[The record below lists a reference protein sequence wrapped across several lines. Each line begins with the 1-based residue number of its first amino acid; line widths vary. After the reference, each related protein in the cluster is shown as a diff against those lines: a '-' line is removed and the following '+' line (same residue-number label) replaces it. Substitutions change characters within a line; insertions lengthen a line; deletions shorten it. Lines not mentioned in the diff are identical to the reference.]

1 MKNFSHNTNKSL
13 FRVALAAAAVT
24 AALTGAVRA
33 DEVPQIHVKYADL
46 NINSSAGAQVLYR
59 RIRVAADRVCEIS
72 GSRDLAA
79 WAKERECARHA
90 IAQAVSDVGNPT
102 LTRVYEDKT
111 GVSPTETALAS
122 R

>member
-1 MKNFSHNTNKSL
+1 MKNFSNNTKSL
-13 FRVALAAAAVT
+13 LRVALVAVAVG

-33 DEVPQIHVKYADL
+33 DEVPQIHVKYSDL
-46 NINSSAGAQVLYR
+46 NVNSSAGAAVLYQ
-59 RIRVAADRVCEIS
+59 RIRLAADRVCEIS
-72 GSRDLAA
+72 GSRDLAV

-102 LTRVYEDKT
+102 LTRVYEVKT
-111 GVSPTETALAS
+111 GVSPTSSELAS